1 MNESQPIHLKQFLP
15 VFSAVFLPMFM
26 AAVDQTL
33 LATATPVIAAELGGL
48 RDTSWIAVAYLL
60 AAAAAV
66 PLYGWAG
73 DRFGL
78 GRILQWSL
86 GLFTLGSL
94 ACGAAL
100 SLPMLVAARA
110 LQGLGGGGLMTLSQ
124 AMIGELI
131 PPRERARFQGYF
143 AAIFTLAAV
152 GGPVLGGLVVTH
164 FSWRLLF
171 WINLPLAGF
180 AVWRLRQLRHPVP
193 PGRAENPIDWFGLLL
208 FPICVVC
215 TIFWLSSVE
224 HRFAWR
230 SPVSIALVM
239 VVLVATLVLLHHER
253 RHRQP
258 FLDLE
263 LLSQPAIR
271 AALIC
276 TTVFASCMFA
286 LVFFLPIYMQLFL
299 KSSAAKSGLLM
310 LPLSTGIVVGATLGG
325 RAMAMGMLP
334 KWVPAVGLSVSALSL
349 GLLAWLGAEPA
360 MIASL
365 GVLTGLG
372 FGTVMPTTQIIV
384 QTVAGR
390 GRLATATS
398 LASLS
403 RSMGAATGTT
413 VFGIL
418 IFSLLPSLPA
428 GASAEDFLKLPPTE
442 IQFAFHLVFGLM
454 ALTCAMG
461 ALVAARA
468 PAVRI

>member
-1 MNESQPIHLKQFLP
+1 M
-15 VFSAVFLPMFM
+15 FSAVFLPMFM

-33 LATATPVIAAELGGL
+33 LATATPVIATELGGL

-78 GRILQWSL
+78 ARILRWSL
-86 GLFTLGSL
+86 GLFSLGSL
-94 ACGAAL
+94 VCGAAL

-124 AMIGELI
+124 AMIGELL

-143 AAIFTLAAV
+143 AAVFTLAAV

-164 FSWRLLF
+164 MSWRVLF
-171 WINLPLAGF
+171 WINLPLAAF
-180 AVWRLRQLRHPVP
+180 AVWRLHRLKHPAP
-193 PGRAENPIDWFGLLL
+193 AGRAEHAVDGFGLVL
-208 FPICVVC
+208 FPVCVVC
-215 TIFWLSSVE
+215 AIFWLSAVG

-230 SPVSIALVM
+230 SPPSIALVLI
-239 VVLVATLVLLHHER
+239 VLTGMLVLLHHER
-253 RHRQP
+253 RHSQP

-276 TTVFASCMFA
+276 TAVFASCMFA

-299 KSSAAKSGLLM
+299 KSSAVKSGLLM
-310 LPLSTGIVVGATLGG
+310 LPLSSGIVFGATLGG
-325 RAMAMGMLP
+325 RAMALGVPP
-334 KWVPAVGLSVSALSL
+334 KWVPATGLMVSALSL
-349 GLLAWLGAEPA
+349 GLLAWLGAEPK

-403 RSMGAATGTT
+403 RSIGAAAGTT
-413 VFGIL
+413 VFGAL
-418 IFSLLPSLPA
+418 IFSLLPSLPV
-428 GASAEDFLKLPPTE
+428 GASAEEFLTLPPTD
-442 IQFAFHLVFGLM
+442 IQIAFHLVFALM
-454 ALTCAMG
+454 AITCAAG
-461 ALVAARA
+461 SVVAARA
-468 PAVRI
+468 PVVRI